1 MARQPYSERM
11 ALNSPK
17 GRAGRPVT
25 NAETARIA
33 ERRAEVAAMLLE
45 HRTYREMAQ
54 RLDCSAATIA
64 EDVKAVR
71 EEWHQRA
78 GAHYGTWLAEE
89 SAKLDAIEATV
100 LPKAC
105 AGDLRAVD
113 RQLALMA
120 RRARLHGLDQ
130 PEAVA
135 EWQSRQRSPAS
146 EPEREEMPKTL
157 GELFGVDEAGAR
169 ELAKVIHLRAKE
181 SGNGQRETG

>member
-1 MARQPYSERM
+1 
-11 ALNSPK
+11 
-17 GRAGRPVT
+17 
-25 NAETARIA
+25 
-33 ERRAEVAAMLLE
+33 MLLE

-157 GELFGVDEAGAR
+157 GELFRRGRGRRPRAGEGDPHAGQGIRQRAAGDGVTQLPSRSRDS
-169 ELAKVIHLRAKE
+169 LR
-181 SGNGQRETG
+181 

>member
-1 MARQPYSERM
+1 M

-17 GRAGRPVT
+17 GRAGRPIT

-71 EEWHQRA
+71 EGWHQRA
-78 GAHYGTWLAEE
+78 GVHYGTWLAEE
-89 SAKLDAIEATV
+89 SAKLDTIEATV

-113 RQLALMA
+113 RQLALMT
-120 RRARLHGLDQ
+120 RRARIHGLDQ

-135 EWQSRQRSPAS
+135 AWQSRQRAPAS
-146 EPEREEMPKTL
+146 EPDDGGRPLPKTL
-157 GELFGVDEAGAR
+157 GELFDVDEAGAR
-169 ELAKVIHLRAKE
+169 ELAKEIHMRAKQ